1 MASNLTDQVR
11 SISEVT
17 KAVALGDLSK
27 QVNVDVQGEMLD
39 LKLTVNSMVVRLGTL
54 ANEVTRVSLEVGTE
68 GKLGGQATVPD
79 VQGMWKELTDNVN
92 LMAMNL
98 TNQVRSI
105 AQVTKAV
112 AGGDLTKKID
122 VDVRGEILEL
132 KETVNG
138 MTESLSVFADEV
150 TRVAREVGTE
160 GRLGGQ
166 ARVTNVGGTWKDLT
180 DNVNVMANNLTLQV
194 RTIAVATVCHFNIS
208 LISTNASSDG
218 CGSWRFDAKDHRSVC
233 LWRDVKLG
241 EHHQRHD

>member
-1 MASNLTDQVR
+1 MEGTFSLSHFPRAHILTSYNQV
-11 SISEVT
+11 
-17 KAVALGDLSK
+17 
-27 QVNVDVQGEMLD
+27 
-39 LKLTVNSMVVRLGTL
+39 
-54 ANEVTRVSLEVGTE
+54 
-68 GKLGGQATVPD
+68 
-79 VQGMWKELTDNVN
+79 LTDNVN

-105 AQVTKAV
+105 AEVTKAV
-112 AGGDLTKKID
+112 AGGDLTKKIE

-166 ARVTNVGGTWKDLT
+166 ARVTGVGGTWKDLT

-194 RTIAVATVCHFNIS
+194 RTIAVATVRTSFPILFHPLN
-208 LISTNASSDG
+208 N
-218 CGSWRFDAKDHRSVC
+218 
-233 LWRDVKLG
+233 
-241 EHHQRHD
+241 